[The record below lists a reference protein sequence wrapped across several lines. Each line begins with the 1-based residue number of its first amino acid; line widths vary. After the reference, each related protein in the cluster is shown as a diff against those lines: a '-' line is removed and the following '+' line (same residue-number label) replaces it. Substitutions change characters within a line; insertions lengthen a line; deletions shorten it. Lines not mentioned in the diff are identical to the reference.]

1 MPRPSIRDPKKDP
14 RALLGRALKRLRLAA
29 GYTTQAALA
38 ARLDGHGEDSVQ
50 KAETGYQLPSDDL
63 VLRWLDACNATGL
76 DRELVGDLVEHAR
89 EGSSGIRAFFEK
101 YATAEQKAAF
111 LRIWGLQLIPGPLQ
125 TREYAEALF
134 QTGGLDE
141 DETAEQTD
149 LRMKRQAKVNGPDA
163 AHITA
168 LIYESALHLLVGTPQ
183 TMATQLE
190 RLLELSRR
198 RNLVI
203 QVVPDTGS
211 YFPGL
216 DGPFA
221 IASGPDIADTVDVVA
236 VEDHVQDDPA
246 AAARIIALFEEI
258 RSYARN
264 AAESRAVMT
273 EALHTWNSQQQA
285 PAGASPATATAAGTT
300 A

>member
-1 MPRPSIRDPKKDP
+1 MEDI
-14 RALLGRALKRLRLAA
+14 AA
-29 GYTTQAALA
+29 G
-38 ARLDGHGEDSVQ
+38 
-50 KAETGYQLPSDDL
+50 
-63 VLRWLDACNATGL
+63 N
-76 DRELVGDLVEHAR
+76 
-89 EGSSGIRAFFEK
+89 
-101 YATAEQKAAF
+101 
-111 LRIWGLQLIPGPLQ
+111 
-125 TREYAEALF
+125 AEALF
-134 QTGGLDE
+134 QIGGLDE

-236 VEDHVQDDPA
+236 VEDHVQTTRPRPPA
-246 AAARIIALFEEI
+246 SSRSLKKSAA
-258 RSYARN
+258 
-264 AAESRAVMT
+264 T
-273 EALHTWNSQQQA
+273 
-285 PAGASPATATAAGTT
+285 PATRRSRGQS
-300 A
+300 